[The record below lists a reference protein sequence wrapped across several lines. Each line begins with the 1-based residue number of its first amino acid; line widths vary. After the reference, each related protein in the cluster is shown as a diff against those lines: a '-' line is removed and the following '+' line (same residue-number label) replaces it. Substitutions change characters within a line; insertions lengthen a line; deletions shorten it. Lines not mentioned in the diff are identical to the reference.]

1 MNEKFKEEAF
11 QMVTN
16 EPPITVGSRRIS
28 RGVPGIL
35 MMLIVIMMS
44 TWVVDVQEAH
54 AIPAWARKYNAD
66 CAMCH
71 YPTYPRLNSFGH
83 QFRRAGYRTP
93 VEFGKD
99 QDISKIQNFIAG
111 KVRAQVSYTDT
122 RGQTDRSQFTLNE
135 ASLIY
140 GGAFSRNFSG
150 FLKIGTFTGNSNIG
164 SVSVGSNPNGSINST
179 GSSNVNF
186 TGKLYGI
193 FGSSDSFFSVR
204 AGQMSMLYFEGFG
217 GLGAPTLVS
226 LNPIYASQLTAQP
239 GTSPLRYALSTQQRG
254 AEFAYTYGP
263 GRFLVQVSNGLDQNG
278 SGTSSVG
285 DFDRR
290 KDFLVAYEHILDE
303 IASGFT
309 LLYYNGTAYGA
320 NAAGTGLNLDQRF
333 AYERYGINANKIFN
347 LGGRAFLEIQ
357 GGYLRSSDRVP
368 NQLTGSNVKGNAWY
382 VEAQQYIPG
391 PEVTFVQRYSVID
404 NNVPRENTT
413 RKDYTVGAVTTIQ
426 NWLRLALEYT
436 YTDNRA
442 TANLAAGNF
451 QHLALFEVQGAW

>member
-1 MNEKFKEEAF
+1 
-11 QMVTN
+11 MVTN
-16 EPPITVGSRRIS
+16 GPPITVGSHRIS
-28 RGVPGIL
+28 RSIPGIF

-99 QDISKIQNFIAG
+99 QDITKIQNFLAG
-111 KVRAQVSYTDT
+111 KVRTQVSYTDNESSI
-122 RGQTDRSQFTLNE
+122 DRSEFRLTE
-135 ASLIY
+135 AALMY

-150 FLKIGTFTGNSNIG
+150 FLKIGTFTGNSNIT
-164 SVSVGSNPNGSINST
+164 STSVGSNPNNGTINST

-186 TGKLYGI
+186 TGKLYGV
-193 FGSSDSFFSVR
+193 FGSPDSFFTVR
-204 AGQMSMLYFEGFG
+204 AGQMAMLYFEGFG

-226 LNPIYASQLTAQP
+226 LNPIYSSQLTAQS
-239 GTSPLRYALSTQQRG
+239 GNSLTNPLRHSFSTQQRG
-254 AEFAYTYGP
+254 AEFAYVYGP

-278 SGTSSVG
+278 SGTSTIG

-309 LLYYNGTAYGA
+309 LLYYNGTAYAA
-320 NAAGTGLNLDQRF
+320 NAAGTGLNLDQRY
-333 AYERYGINANKIFN
+333 AYERYGVNANKIFN
-347 LGGRAFLEIQ
+347 LGGRVFLEIQ

-368 NQLTGSNVKGNAWY
+368 IQQTGGNIKGNAWY

-404 NNVPRENTT
+404 NNVPKENTT

-426 NWLRLALEYT
+426 NWLRLAIEYT

-442 TANLAAGNF
+442 TANPPIAAGNF

>member
-1 MNEKFKEEAF
+1 M
-11 QMVTN
+11 TN
-16 EPPITVGSRRIS
+16 GPPITVGSCRIF

-35 MMLIVIMMS
+35 MMLVVIMMS

-99 QDISKIQNFIAG
+99 QDITKIQNFLTG

-122 RGQTDRSQFTLNE
+122 ESSIDRSEFKLSE
-135 ASLIY
+135 AALMY

-150 FLKIGTFTGNSNIG
+150 FLKIGTFTG
-164 SVSVGSNPNGSINST
+164 ST
-179 GSSNVNF
+179 AGNTNNTNF
-186 TGKLYGI
+186 TGKLYGV
-193 FGSSDSFFSVR
+193 FGSSDSFFTVR
-204 AGQMSMLYFEGFG
+204 AGQMAMLYFEGFG

-226 LNPIYASQLTAQP
+226 LNPIYSNQLTDQTL
-239 GTSPLRYALSTQQRG
+239 TSPLKHTFGLQQRG
-254 AEFAYTYGP
+254 AEFAYVYGP
-263 GRFLVQVSNGLDQNG
+263 SRFLVQVSNGLDQNG
-278 SGTSSVG
+278 SGTSTIG

-309 LLYYNGTAYGA
+309 LLYYNGTAYPANTVGA
-320 NAAGTGLNLDQRF
+320 GLNLDQRF
-333 AYERYGINANKIFN
+333 AYERYGFNANKIFN
-347 LGGRAFLEIQ
+347 LGGRVFLEIQ

-368 NQLTGSNVKGNAWY
+368 IQQAGGNIKGNAWY

-391 PEVTFVQRYSVID
+391 PELTFVQRYSVID

-442 TANLAAGNF
+442 TANTNLLAGNF

>member
-1 MNEKFKEEAF
+1 
-11 QMVTN
+11 MVTN
-16 EPPITVGSRRIS
+16 GPPITVGSRRIS
-28 RGVPGIL
+28 RGIPGIF
-35 MMLIVIMMS
+35 MMLIVLMMS
-44 TWVVDVQEAH
+44 TWVVDVQEAQ
-54 AIPAWARKYNAD
+54 AIPAWAKKYNAD

-99 QDISKIQNFIAG
+99 QDISKIQNFLSG
-111 KVRAQVSYTDT
+111 KVRVQTSYTDNESSI
-122 RGQTDRSQFTLNE
+122 DRSEFKLSE
-135 ASLIY
+135 AALMY

-150 FLKIGTFTGNSNIG
+150 FLKIGTFTG
-164 SVSVGSNPNGSINST
+164 ST
-179 GSSNVNF
+179 GTSASNTNF
-186 TGKLYGI
+186 TGKLYGV
-193 FGSSDSFFSVR
+193 FGSPDSFFTVR

-226 LNPIYASQLTAQP
+226 LNPIYSNQLTAQSS

-278 SGTSSVG
+278 SGTSTVG

-309 LLYYNGTAYGA
+309 LLYYNGTAYASNTPNGP
-320 NAAGTGLNLDQRF
+320 LNLDQRY
-333 AYERYGINANKIFN
+333 AYERYGVNANKIFN
-347 LGGRAFLEIQ
+347 LGGRVFLEIQ

-368 NQLTGSNVKGNAWY
+368 IQQTGGNIKGNAWY

-404 NNVPRENTT
+404 NNVPKENTT

-426 NWLRLALEYT
+426 NWLRLAIEYT

-442 TANLAAGNF
+442 TANPPIAAGNF

>member
-1 MNEKFKEEAF
+1 
-11 QMVTN
+11 MVTN
-16 EPPITVGSRRIS
+16 GPPITVRSRRIF
-28 RGVPGIL
+28 RGVPGIF

-99 QDISKIQNFIAG
+99 QDITKIQNFLAG

-122 RGQTDRSQFTLNE
+122 ESSIDRSEFRLTE
-135 ASLIY
+135 AALMY

-150 FLKIGTFTGNSNIG
+150 FLKIGTFTG
-164 SVSVGSNPNGSINST
+164 ST
-179 GSSNVNF
+179 AGNTNNTNF
-186 TGKLYGI
+186 TGKLYGV
-193 FGSSDSFFSVR
+193 FGSQDNFFTVR

-226 LNPIYASQLTAQP
+226 LNPIYSSQLTAQP
-239 GTSPLRYALSTQQRG
+239 GTSPLRHSFGTQQRG
-254 AEFAYTYGP
+254 AEFAYVYGP

-278 SGTSSVG
+278 SGTSTVG

-309 LLYYNGTAYGA
+309 LLYYNGTAYA
-320 NAAGTGLNLDQRF
+320 NNAAGTALNLDQRF
-333 AYERYGINANKIFN
+333 AYERYGFNANKIFN

-368 NQLTGSNVKGNAWY
+368 FQQVGGNLKGNAWY

-442 TANLAAGNF
+442 TGNPTTAGNF
-451 QHLALFEVQGAW
+451 QHLALFEVQGSW

>member
-1 MNEKFKEEAF
+1 
-11 QMVTN
+11 MVTN
-16 EPPITVGSRRIS
+16 GPPIPVGSRRLF

-35 MMLIVIMMS
+35 MMLVVIMMS
-44 TWVVDVQEAH
+44 TWVVDGQEAH

-99 QDISKIQNFIAG
+99 QDITKIQNFLTG

-122 RGQTDRSQFTLNE
+122 ESSIDRSEFKLSE
-135 ASLIY
+135 AALMY

-150 FLKIGTFTGNSNIG
+150 FLKIGTFTG
-164 SVSVGSNPNGSINST
+164 ST
-179 GSSNVNF
+179 AGNTNNTNF
-186 TGKLYGI
+186 TGKLYGV
-193 FGSSDSFFSVR
+193 FGSPDSFFTVR
-204 AGQMSMLYFEGFG
+204 AGQMAMLYFEGFG
-217 GLGAPTLVS
+217 GLGSPTLVS
-226 LNPIYASQLTAQP
+226 TNPIYSSQLTTQP
-239 GTSPLRYALSTQQRG
+239 GTSPLRHSFALQQRG
-254 AEFAYTYGP
+254 AEFAYVYGP

-278 SGTSSVG
+278 SGTSTIG

-309 LLYYNGTAYGA
+309 LLYYNGTAYAA
-320 NAAGTGLNLDQRF
+320 NAAGTGLDLNNRF
-333 AYERYGINANKIFN
+333 AYERYGFNANKIFN
-347 LGGRAFLEIQ
+347 LGGRVFLEIQ

-368 NQLTGSNVKGNAWY
+368 IQQTGGNMKGNAWY

-413 RKDYTVGAVTTIQ
+413 RKDYTVGAVTTLQ
-426 NWLRLALEYT
+426 NWLRLAVEYT

-442 TANLAAGNF
+442 TANTNIPAGNF

>member
-1 MNEKFKEEAF
+1 M
-11 QMVTN
+11 MTN
-16 EPPITVGSRRIS
+16 GPSITVGSRRIF

-35 MMLIVIMMS
+35 MMLIVIMMG

-54 AIPAWARKYNAD
+54 AIPAWARKYDAD

-99 QDISKIQNFIAG
+99 QDITKIQNFLAG
-111 KVRAQVSYTDT
+111 KVRTQVSYRDNESEV
-122 RGQTDRSQFTLNE
+122 DRSQFTLNE
-135 ASLIY
+135 AALMY

-150 FLKIGTFTGNSNIG
+150 FLKIGTFTG
-164 SVSVGSNPNGSINST
+164 ST
-179 GSSNVNF
+179 AGNTNNTNF
-186 TGKLYGI
+186 TGKLYGV
-193 FGSSDSFFSVR
+193 FGSQDNFFAVR

-226 LNPIYASQLTAQP
+226 LNPIYANQLTAF
-239 GTSPLRYALSTQQRG
+239 GATSPLRHTFSTQQRG
-254 AEFAYTYGP
+254 AELSYVYGP
-263 GRFLVQVSNGLDQNG
+263 GRFLVQVSNGLDSSG
-278 SGTSSVG
+278 SGTNTIG

-309 LLYYNGTAYGA
+309 LLYYNGTAYPSGA
-320 NAAGTGLNLDQRF
+320 GGQGLNLNQRF
-333 AYERYGINANKIFN
+333 AYERFGVNANKIFN
-347 LGGRAFLEIQ
+347 LGGRVFLEIQ

-368 NQLTGSNVKGNAWY
+368 IQQTGGNIKGNAWY

-404 NNVPRENTT
+404 DNVPQKNTT

-426 NWLRLALEYT
+426 NWLRLAIEYT

-442 TANLAAGNF
+442 TTNAAPNSIPAGNF

>member
-1 MNEKFKEEAF
+1 
-11 QMVTN
+11 MVTN
-16 EPPITVGSRRIS
+16 GPLITVGSRPIF

-35 MMLIVIMMS
+35 MTLVVIMMS
-44 TWVVDVQEAH
+44 SWVVDVQEAH

-99 QDISKIQNFIAG
+99 QDITKIQNFLTG

-122 RGQTDRSQFTLNE
+122 ESSIDRSQFTLNE
-135 ASLIY
+135 ASLMY

-150 FLKIGTFTGNSNIG
+150 FLKVGTFTG
-164 SVSVGSNPNGSINST
+164 T
-179 GSSNVNF
+179 GNTNF
-186 TGKLYGI
+186 TGKLYGV
-193 FGSSDSFFSVR
+193 FGSQDNFFTVR
-204 AGQMSMLYFEGFG
+204 AVQMSMLYFEGFG

-226 LNPIYASQLTAQP
+226 LNPIYSNQLTDQP
-239 GTSPLRYALSTQQRG
+239 GTSPLRHAFSTQQRG
-254 AEFAYTYGP
+254 AEFAYVYGP

-278 SGTSSVG
+278 SGTNTVG

-309 LLYYNGTAYGA
+309 LLYYNGTAYPA
-320 NAAGTGLNLDQRF
+320 NTTPGGGLNLDQRF
-333 AYERYGINANKIFN
+333 AYERYGFNANKIFN
-347 LGGRAFLEIQ
+347 LGGRVFLEIQ

-368 NQLTGSNVKGNAWY
+368 IQQTGGNIKGNAWY
-382 VEAQQYIPG
+382 IEAQQYIPG

-442 TANLAAGNF
+442 TAYTNLPAGNF